1 MYHFLIEFRALF
13 EQYRPR
19 ALICV
24 GSKQQDLF
32 RLAFLGEAGVFIEGQ
47 RVELP
52 SPTEGRPKV
61 CEILTVG
68 SSSRVILTPFLGQ
81 GGIMSDEDLIA
92 VAELAQC

>member
-1 MYHFLIEFRALF
+1 MYHF
-13 EQYRPR
+13 
-19 ALICV
+19 
-24 GSKQQDLF
+24 S
-32 RLAFLGEAGVFIEGQ
+32 
-47 RVELP
+47 
-52 SPTEGRPKV
+52 TEGRPKV